1 LPVRQLP
8 AAADV
13 FQNRQKNRSMLRD
26 IINRYC
32 HEIGIQGKSAWRSGK
47 ILISNNSLLVTT
59 TGFAA
64 AFITLYGLWAGA
76 KVGMLLSALSVVLAL
91 ASSVV
96 SVGADRY
103 PFLLRRTGFVL
114 LGLAGLCGVCGGTIA
129 ILGRV
134 DITGELPFGLPW
146 LAWHLRLDALSGF
159 FLAVIG
165 LALIAVS
172 LFGPDYV
179 REYEHGRRSLALLGM
194 TTGLFVAG
202 MELVLLADDAFFF
215 MIAWELMSVSSYF
228 LVAYEHEQAANRR
241 AAFLYLLMAEAGALF
256 IILAFGVLAGF
267 SDGFTFSAIRD
278 ATLDPLW
285 TSIAFTLAL
294 IGFGMKAGIMPLH
307 AWLPEAH
314 PVAPSHISALMSG
327 VMLKVAVYGLIRFS
341 FDLLGELR
349 WEWGILV
356 LILGSASAVLGV
368 LYALMQNNLKRL
380 LAYSSVENIGIIFMG
395 LGLSMVFYS
404 TGHPQLGAL
413 GLVAALYHTLNHAL
427 FKSLLFLSAGT
438 ILHQT
443 HEGDCERMG
452 GLIHCMPKTAVIFL
466 IGCLSLAALPPFNG
480 FVSEWLTFQT
490 ALQAL
495 VLQSGVLRSFVP
507 VTAAMLALTGGLAA
521 ACFVKVY
528 GIVFLGQPRSRNVRQ
543 AHETPSKAML
553 AGPGFLALLCLLF
566 GVLPAPMVRLLAT
579 IPLQLTG
586 HSLPAAH
593 ASSWLWLT
601 PVSPQTASYA
611 APLVLLAIVVAWAV
625 SFEVLHPRGK
635 DVSVRKGEPWDCGF
649 GGLTP
654 RMQYTGTA
662 FAMPFRRLFAQSFD
676 IQEKLETHPPDIENK
691 RPQRLVYQLQV
702 GDLFWRWLYEPIGN
716 AIWRLSRQV
725 ARIQTGHIRTYLSY
739 SFLTLIFL
747 LWVISQ

>member
-1 LPVRQLP
+1 MLKNVVARVSFELSEQS
-8 AAADV
+8 
-13 FQNRQKNRSMLRD
+13 QNAWRMAKALAGNNILSVGVAGLVTLIITGYAVWTGARVSMLL
-26 IINRYC
+26 
-32 HEIGIQGKSAWRSGK
+32 A
-47 ILISNNSLLVTT
+47 V
-59 TGFAA
+59 
-64 AFITLYGLWAGA
+64 
-76 KVGMLLSALSVVLAL
+76 LSVVLAL

-96 SVGADRY
+96 SIGADRD
-103 PFLLRRTGFVL
+103 PFLLRYTSFTL
-114 LGLAGLCGVCGGTIA
+114 LGLAGVCGVCGGTIA
-129 ILGRV
+129 VLARV
-134 DITGELPFGLPW
+134 DIAGEFPLGLPW
-146 LAWHLRLDALSGF
+146 MAWHLRLDALSGF
-159 FLAVIG
+159 FLALIG
-165 LALIAVS
+165 VALIAVS
-172 LFGPDYV
+172 LFGPAYV
-179 REYEHGRRSLALLGM
+179 REYENSRRSLAVLGIA
-194 TTGLFVAG
+194 TGLFIAG

-267 SDGFTFSAIRD
+267 SEGFTFSAMRE
-278 ATLDPLW
+278 ATLTPMW
-285 TSIAFTLAL
+285 ATIAFTLGL

-327 VMLKVAVYGLIRFS
+327 VMLKVAIYGLIRFS
-341 FDLLGELR
+341 FDLLGELH
-349 WEWGILV
+349 WEWGIVV

-380 LAYSSVENIGIIFMG
+380 LAYSSVENVGIIFMG
-395 LGLSMVFYS
+395 LGLSMVFDS

-413 GLVAALYHTLNHAL
+413 GLVAALYHALNHAL

-452 GLIHCMPKTAVIFL
+452 GLIHSMPKTAVIFL
-466 IGCLSLAALPPFNG
+466 IGCLSLSALPPFNG

-490 ALQAL
+490 ALQASAL
-495 VLQSGVLRSFVP
+495 KSGVLRSFVP

-528 GIVFLGQPRSRNVRQ
+528 GVVFLGRPRSRHVRL

-553 AGPGFLALLCLLF
+553 AGPGFLAVLCLVF
-566 GVLPAPMVRLLAT
+566 GVLPAPMIRLLEG
-579 IPLQLTG
+579 IPIQLIG
-586 HSLPAAH
+586 HSLPGAH

-601 PVSPQTASYA
+601 PVSPETASYA
-611 APLVLLAIVVAWAV
+611 APLVLLAILVAWVV
-625 SFEVLHPRGK
+625 SFELLHPRGK
-635 DVSVRKGEPWDCGF
+635 EVSVRKGEPWDCGF

-662 FAMPFRRLFAQSFD
+662 FAMPFRRLFAQAFD
-676 IQEKLETHPPDIENK
+676 IQEKLENHPPDLENK
-691 RPQRLVYQLQV
+691 RPRQFVYYLHI
-702 GDLFWRWLYEPIGN
+702 GDRFWRWLYEPIGN
-716 AIWRLSRQV
+716 AIWRVSGQV

-739 SFLTLIFL
+739 SFLTLMFL

>member
-1 LPVRQLP
+1 
-8 AAADV
+8 
-13 FQNRQKNRSMLRD
+13 MLRD
-26 IINRYC
+26 VASRAYRELADRGE
-32 HEIGIQGKSAWRSGK
+32 HAWRTGK
-47 ILISNNSLLVTT
+47 TLAANNM
-59 TGFAA
+59 
-64 AFITLYGLWAGA
+64 LWAGA
-76 KVGMLLSALSVVLAL
+76 LGIAAAAIAGYALWAGARVSMVLAALSVLLAL
-91 ASSVV
+91 ASSAV
-96 SVGADRY
+96 SIGADRR
-103 PFLLRRTGFVL
+103 PFWLRRSAFAL
-114 LGLAGLCGVCGGTIA
+114 LGLAGVCGVCGGGIA
-129 ILGRV
+129 LLARV
-134 DITGELPFGLPW
+134 DIAGELPLGLPW

-172 LFGPDYV
+172 LFGPNYV
-179 REYEHGRRSLALLGM
+179 RDYEHGRRSLVVLGVA
-194 TTGLFVAG
+194 TGIFVAG

-256 IILAFGVLAGF
+256 IILAFGVLAAF
-267 SDGFTFSAIRD
+267 SEGFTFAAMRD
-278 ATLDPLW
+278 AAPAPMW

-341 FDLLGELR
+341 FDLAGDLR
-349 WEWGILV
+349 WEWGIVVLV
-356 LILGSASAVLGV
+356 LGSISSVLGV
-368 LYALMQNNLKRL
+368 LYALMQHNLKRL
-380 LAYSSVENIGIIFMG
+380 LAYHSVENIGIIFMG

-404 TGHPQLGAL
+404 TGHPQLGVL
-413 GLVAALYHTLNHAL
+413 GLIAALYHTLNHAL

-443 HEGDCERMG
+443 HESDIERMG

-466 IGCLSLAALPPFNG
+466 IGCISISALPPFNG
-480 FVSEWLTFQT
+480 FVSEWLTFQA
-490 ALQAL
+490 ALQAS
-495 VLQSGVLRSFVP
+495 VLDSGVLRSFVP

-528 GIVFLGQPRSRNVRQ
+528 GVVFLGQPRSRHVRH

-553 AGPGFLALLCLLF
+553 AGPGFLAFLCLLF
-566 GVLPAPMVRLLAT
+566 GVLPAPMVRLLEG
-579 IPLQLTG
+579 IPFQLTG
-586 HSLPAAH
+586 QLLPDAH
-593 ASSWLWLT
+593 ASGWLWLT

-611 APLVLLAIVVAWAV
+611 APLVLLAMLVAWAV
-625 SFEVLHPRGK
+625 SFELLHPRGK
-635 DVSVRKGEPWDCGF
+635 QVAVRKGEPWDCGF
-649 GGLTP
+649 GGLSP
-654 RMQYTGTA
+654 RMQYTATA

-676 IQEKLETHPPDIENK
+676 VEEKLETHPPDIENK
-691 RPQRLVYQLQV
+691 RPARLVYHLHV
-702 GDLFWRWLYEPIGN
+702 GDRFWRWLYEPIGN

-725 ARIQTGHIRTYLSY
+725 ARIQTGHIRTYLGY
-739 SFLTLIFL
+739 SFVTLVVL
-747 LWVISQ
+747 LWVISR